1 MQKSLIFLSGC
12 AVQAFAAEPLLRFQG
27 TSVSVDATAPAATPT
42 VDPSTQTA
50 GLPFKQKLNI
60 GEKTPL
66 SPAMQSVLCL
76 VALYYAVIL
85 VTFVLDMKKELA
97 NITNDDA
104 APPVTAAAGTTALVG
119 DKKADGVAEKAEK
132 QLRQILAD
140 ADATC
145 KLIPMVAILIV
156 FARLRAKVDLEG
168 TNPSDTC
175 RKSFFAIVGIMY
187 TQAFFAAIFGCIQ
200 SFVGENGML
209 TKFKNLMKFLLT
221 FGLYTCIVV
230 IFHAIISQVKTAA
243 E

>member
-1 MQKSLIFLSGC
+1 
-12 AVQAFAAEPLLRFQG
+12 
-27 TSVSVDATAPAATPT
+27 
-42 VDPSTQTA
+42 
-50 GLPFKQKLNI
+50 
-60 GEKTPL
+60 
-66 SPAMQSVLCL
+66 MQSVLCL

-85 VTFVLDMKKELA
+85 ITFILDMKKELA
-97 NITNDDA
+97 NITSDKPEKKTEIEKSLVGD
-104 APPVTAAAGTTALVG
+104 PVTAGKKKEKDPVGTAA
-119 DKKADGVAEKAEK
+119 KAEK

-200 SFVGENGML
+200 SFMGENGML

-221 FGLYTCIVV
+221 LSLYICIVI
-230 IFHAIISQVKTAA
+230 IFQAIISQVKTAA

>member
-1 MQKSLIFLSGC
+1 MGPDALGDAGHRDGGRRTAGLAPDVTGGRGLRGSANSRSLC
-12 AVQAFAAEPLLRFQG
+12 P
-27 TSVSVDATAPAATPT
+27 TA
-42 VDPSTQTA
+42 A

-85 VTFVLDMKKELA
+85 ITFILDMKKELA
-97 NITNDDA
+97 NITSDEPKTEA
-104 APPVTAAAGTTALVG
+104 TPPVTATSSSTVALVEKDPVG
-119 DKKADGVAEKAEK
+119 TAAKAEK

-200 SFVGENGML
+200 SCMGENGML

-221 FGLYTCIVV
+221 LSLYICIVI
-230 IFHAIISQVKTAA
+230 IFQAIISQVKTAA

>member
-1 MQKSLIFLSGC
+1 
-12 AVQAFAAEPLLRFQG
+12 
-27 TSVSVDATAPAATPT
+27 
-42 VDPSTQTA
+42 
-50 GLPFKQKLNI
+50 
-60 GEKTPL
+60 
-66 SPAMQSVLCL
+66 MQSVLCL

-97 NITNDDA
+97 NITDDDA
-104 APPVTAAAGTTALVG
+104 AAPVTAGAGTAAAALVG
-119 DKKADGVAEKAEK
+119 DKKADGAAEKAEK

-168 TNPSDTC
+168 TNPSDMC

-187 TQAFFAAIFGCIQ
+187 TQAFSTTIFGCIQ
-200 SFVGENGML
+200 SFAGESGML

-221 FGLYTCIVV
+221 FGLYTCIVI